1 MTLLVIIG
9 SSSTRKIIIKSN
21 PDRNAEFFQDK
32 DFTFD
37 QSKDD
42 GKQPTVFTGD
52 PKKTKTVISE
62 NVQGKKN
69 FKFA

>member
-1 MTLLVIIG
+1 MLLLIIG
-9 SSSTRKIIIKSN
+9 STTSRKIIIKSN
-21 PDRNAEFFQDK
+21 PDRNAEFFEDK

-42 GKQPTVFTGD
+42 GKEPTKFTGD
-52 PKKTKTVISE
+52 VMKSKTVISE